1 MGTVNGLCAVYHRVA
16 RGVSWIKDGG
26 DLTGGR
32 AADGVVMVKPVPEV
46 RPNAGHDLG
55 PVTKQVRAKTSVPVQ
70 SATALISTTAVIRLK
85 CLHLHRLLGA

>member
-1 MGTVNGLCAVYHRVA
+1 MVL
-16 RGVSWIKDGG
+16 
-26 DLTGGR
+26 
-32 AADGVVMVKPVPEV
+32 VMVKPVPEV

-85 CLHLHRLLGA
+85 CFTFTDSSVLGGVG

>member
-1 MGTVNGLCAVYHRVA
+1 
-16 RGVSWIKDGG
+16 
-26 DLTGGR
+26 
-32 AADGVVMVKPVPEV
+32 MVLVILKPVPEV

-85 CLHLHRLLGA
+85 CFTFTDSSVLGAVG